1 MKLIKKIIDA
11 NGNQIKFPFDNY
23 NYWPEDL
30 NTFTFYDFYENIVQ
44 LKHNEIFKKFDEQ
57 TNSWKYFK
65 FFIKDGRHFY
75 IPIEY
80 WFTKKNILTYI
91 TYIAIFISI
100 LSFIIS
106 FYSL

>member
-1 MKLIKKIIDA
+1 MKLIKKIIDD
-11 NGNQIKFPFDNY
+11 NGNQIKFSFDT
-23 NYWPEDL
+23 YWPEDL

-44 LKHNEIFKKFDEQ
+44 LKHNETFKLFDEQ

-75 IPIEY
+75 VPIEY
-80 WFTKKNILTYI
+80 WFTKKDIL

-106 FYSL
+106 IL

>member
-1 MKLIKKIIDA
+1 MKLIKKIIDD
-11 NGNQIKFPFDNY
+11 NGNQIKFSFDNY

-80 WFTKKNILTYI
+80 WFTKKDIL

>member
-1 MKLIKKIIDA
+1 MKIIKRISNNND
-11 NGNQIKFPFDNY
+11 NQPKCIFDGY
-23 NYWPEDL
+23 TYWPEDL

-75 IPIEY
+75 KPIEY
-80 WFTKKNILTYI
+80 WFTKKDIL